1 MIESYG
7 YFNPILKSGRPDLLV
22 TELVFH
28 INPKEKSFRK
38 RVQKFKRDPM
48 AWSKVMAI
56 VTCYSSLAD

>member
-1 MIESYG
+1 
-7 YFNPILKSGRPDLLV
+7 
-22 TELVFH
+22 LVFH

>member
-28 INPKEKSFRK
+28 INPKDKSFRK

-48 AWSKVMAI
+48 A
-56 VTCYSSLAD
+56 